1 MRQPRKWLAVLLSV
15 FSPGLG
21 HLYCGHFLASAAIVL
36 TLELASI
43 PATISIQSAPLA
55 TLVAMGV
62 FVLAYI
68 VAVAMHAARASEEP
82 TERLATKPRMAGAVL
97 IFIVL
102 SGVAGE
108 ALRGVRNQHLGE
120 PFRIPAASM
129 LPTLQIGD
137 HFYSDA
143 RAYHNEGPQRGDII
157 IFKVAR
163 DGPSVFPVDQR
174 PDLPTESFVKRVV
187 GLPGDTVELNGAT
200 LTVNGVQ
207 ATGQPIARAFEDP
220 NGRQLVVRPESLG
233 SHRFEV
239 LDDPDR
245 NSTSTVVVVES
256 GRYFVSG
263 DNRLNS
269 NDSRYWGTVRREDI
283 IGEVTKIYWSWDFN
297 DSAAL
302 LFNPFEWVRLLRS
315 ETRWDRLGLAP
326 S

>member
-21 HLYCGHFLASAAIVL
+21 HLYCGRFLASVAIVV

-55 TLVAMGV
+55 TLVVMVV

-68 VAVAMHAARASEEP
+68 VAVAMHAARVSEEP
-82 TERLATKPRMAGAVL
+82 TEHLATKFRMAGAVL
-97 IFIVL
+97 MFLVL
-102 SGVAGE
+102 SGVVGE
-108 ALRGVRNQHLGE
+108 ALRDLRNQHLGE

-143 RAYHNEGPQRGDII
+143 RAYHNAAPERGDII

-163 DGPSVFPVDQR
+163 DGSAVFPADHR
-174 PDLPTESFVKRVV
+174 PDLPTEDFVKRVV
-187 GLPGDTVELNGAT
+187 GVPGDTVELNGAT

-207 ATGQPIARAFEDP
+207 VTGRPTAGTLEDP

-233 SHRFEV
+233 SHHFQV

-245 NSTSTVVVVES
+245 SSTSAIVVVEP

-263 DNRLNS
+263 DNRLHS
-269 NDSRYWGTVRREDI
+269 NDSRYWGTIRREDI
-283 IGEVTKIYWSWDFN
+283 IGEVTKIYWSWNFN
-297 DSAAL
+297 GSAAL
-302 LFNPFEWVRLLRS
+302 LFNPFEWARLLRS
-315 ETRWDRLGLAP
+315 ETRWDRLGLTP